1 MEKKKYIHWSYN
13 SGAGFIKLCSEVVK
27 ETASHY
33 TVIFTQS
40 GMKTDVANVLRLC
53 VCLPLAQCFDLTTN
67 FMGQIAQNRCYT
79 LFVLIF
85 CAEGN

>member
-40 GMKTDVANVLRLC
+40 GMTTDVAKELVIS
-53 VCLPLAQCFDLTTN
+53 V
-67 FMGQIAQNRCYT
+67 G
-79 LFVLIF
+79 
-85 CAEGN
+85 

>member
-1 MEKKKYIHWSYN
+1 MGGLCDNFLNLKQIMEKKKYIHWSYN

-40 GMKTDVANVLRLC
+40 GMTTDVAKELVIS
-53 VCLPLAQCFDLTTN
+53 V
-67 FMGQIAQNRCYT
+67 G
-79 LFVLIF
+79 
-85 CAEGN
+85 